1 MRAILVEDTGGP
13 DRLLERD
20 LPFPTPAKGQI
31 SIDVAYAA
39 ANWSD
44 IQKREGVYPNPVSYP
59 VVLGLEVSGRVATVG
74 PGVRRFKAGDRVAAI
89 TGPSEAGGYAER
101 CVVGQEFAIPLP
113 DTMSLQTG
121 AAFPV
126 VGLTAWH
133 LLNTAYPLKRGE
145 TVLVH
150 SIGGGVGLA
159 LTQLA
164 AAKGATVIG
173 TVGRAGKGDKA
184 KAFGASLA
192 IDRSGEDFVAAA
204 IAFTN
209 GKGVDL
215 VIDSL
220 GADILERSFD
230 ALKLYG
236 SLVNIGEAAGYPDFD
251 IRSKLYQRCT
261 SMRGFELLVTMRD
274 RARWRRGLKEV
285 VDAVAAGRLEVPVA
299 GIYDLSQA
307 RELHRA
313 LEGRAVSGK
322 LLLRVSGDEV

>member
-1 MRAILVEDTGGP
+1 MRAIVVEETGGI
-13 DRLLERD
+13 DRLVERD
-20 LPFPTPAKGQI
+20 LPLPTPGKGEI
-31 SIDVAYAA
+31 TIDVAYAA

-44 IQKREGVYPNPVSYP
+44 IQKREGVYPNPVRYP
-59 VVLGLEVSGRVATVG
+59 VVLGLEVSGRVAAIG
-74 PGVRRFKAGDRVAAI
+74 RGVRRFKVGDRVAAI

-101 CVVGQEFAIPLP
+101 CVVGQEFAISLP
-113 DTMSLQTG
+113 DGISFEGG
-121 AAFPV
+121 ATFPV

-133 LLNTAYPLKRGE
+133 LINTAYPLKRGE

-173 TVGRAGKGDKA
+173 TVGRSGKSDKA
-184 KAFGASLA
+184 RALGASLV
-192 IDRSGEDFVAAA
+192 IDRSAEDFVAAA
-204 IAFTN
+204 MAFTK

-230 ALKLYG
+230 ALRYYG

-274 RARWRRGLKEV
+274 PARWRRGLGQV
-285 VDAVAAGRLEVPVA
+285 VEAVASGRLAIPVA
-299 GIYDLSQA
+299 GVYDLSEA

-313 LEGRAVSGK
+313 LESRAVSGK
-322 LLLRVSGDEV
+322 LILRVAGEGV